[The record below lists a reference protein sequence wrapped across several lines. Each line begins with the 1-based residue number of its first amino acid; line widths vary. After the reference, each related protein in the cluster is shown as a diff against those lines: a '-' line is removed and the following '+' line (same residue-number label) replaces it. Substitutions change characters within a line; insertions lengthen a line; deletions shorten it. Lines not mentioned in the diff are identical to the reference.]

1 MFCPSCGAKAVDGDR
16 FCQACGKQLP
26 EIVTAATGDE
36 VPPTRSPFEVPGG
49 GFEPYPTSPPTIGTA
64 GFYGKS
70 VSASTQWQ
78 DNSVQSGA
86 QLSVF
91 GAPLA
96 GWWQRVGSVIL
107 DALVVGVP
115 LGIVDAILT
124 SKFGKTHE
132 IIVSN
137 SIRTVR
143 TMQGGAHVA
152 TVVGLIVVVGLYFA
166 ILNGTGT
173 GQTIGN
179 RAPGIGVRDAES
191 GEVIG
196 FKRGVLRWFIRFVL
210 YAALLLPGLL
220 NDLYPLWDR
229 RNQTIADKAARS
241 VVIRLK

>member
-36 VPPTRSPFEVPGG
+36 VAPTRSPFEVPGG

-64 GFYGKS
+64 GYYGKS
-70 VSASTQWQ
+70 VSTSTQWQ

-86 QLSVF
+86 QLSAF

-124 SKFGKTHE
+124 SRFGKLHE
-132 IIVSN
+132 IAN
-137 SIRTVR
+137 PTRTVR

-196 FKRGVLRWFIRFVL
+196 FKRGILRWFIRFVL